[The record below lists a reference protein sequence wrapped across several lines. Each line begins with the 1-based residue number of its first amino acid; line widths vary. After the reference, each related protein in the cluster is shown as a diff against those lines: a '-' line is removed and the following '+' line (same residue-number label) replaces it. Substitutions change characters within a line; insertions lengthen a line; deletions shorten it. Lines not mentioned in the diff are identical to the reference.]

1 MENIEQGFL
10 QIAKVCG
17 LEKDV
22 TVVKRW
28 LSNAAEP
35 WALIFDNADDPSLNI
50 STYFPV
56 GDRGIILITT
66 RNPNCEIHATV
77 GSCELGQMA
86 TDEAV
91 SLVLK
96 TAGVRDL
103 TDASIREAAKQVV
116 LTLGCLALA
125 IVQAGAVIREGHL
138 RIDEY
143 CDIYYRRREE
153 LLKQQAVQGN
163 EGYLYTVYTTWE
175 VSIKMIERTSNE
187 VGHDALELLR
197 IFGFLHYNGIP
208 EEIFHRAWGN
218 LLQLEERLS
227 VWPRLYQPKVLLRQS
242 DSEWDVYPLRK
253 ALSVLSS
260 YSLITRDQ
268 NSLISIHPLVHTWAR
283 DRLSILQREKTWIQT
298 VSITTL
304 SIPWNYQTAD
314 FWFRKSIMPHIDA
327 CLGFHP
333 EGIHYFCDIG
343 EYHVSMTESVALLF
357 EKAGRYQEALQLQEM
372 VVETRKKNLGE
383 EHRET
388 LASMHN
394 LVVDYSYVGRHQEA
408 LRLIET
414 VVSASKNFLGEE
426 HLYTLHSMQSLA
438 IGYRNMGRH
447 QEALSLMKTLVE
459 MRKRLLGKEHPD
471 TLFSMHNL
479 AIDYSEMGQYQE
491 ALLLSKTIVE
501 ARKKVLGEEHPDTF
515 RSMYSLA
522 LHYDRMDQHQE
533 ALSLFKMVVKLNKR
547 ILGEE
552 HIDTLRS
559 MHGLALHYDD
569 MGRRQEALELMET
582 VINGMTK
589 SLGNDHS
596 YTVLTKEDLAW
607 LEQSSD
613 K

>member
-91 SLVLK
+91 SLILK

-103 TDASIREAAKQVV
+103 SDASIREVAKQVV

-125 IVQAGAVIREGHL
+125 VVQAGAVIREGHW
-138 RIDEY
+138 RMEEY
-143 CDIYYRRREE
+143 CDIYHRRREE

-163 EGYLYTVYTTWE
+163 EGYSYTVYTTWE
-175 VSIKMIERTSNE
+175 VSLKMIEQTSNE
-187 VGHDALELLR
+187 TGQDALELLR
-197 IFGFLHYNGIP
+197 VFSFLHYNGIP

-218 LLQLEERLS
+218 LLLFEESLS
-227 VWPRLYQPKVLLRQS
+227 IWPRLHQPRVLLRQS
-242 DSEWDVYPLRK
+242 DLEWDVYPLRT

-260 YSLITRDQ
+260 YSLITRDKD
-268 NSLISIHPLVHTWAR
+268 NLISIHPLVHTWAR
-283 DRLSILQREKTWIQT
+283 DRLSVLEREKTWIQA

-304 SIPWNYQTAD
+304 SIPWNDQIAD
-314 FWFRKSIMPHIDA
+314 YRFRKIIMPHIDA
-327 CLGFHP
+327 CLGSHP
-333 EGIHYFCDIG
+333 EGIHYFCDVG
-343 EYHVSMTESVALLF
+343 EYYARMTENVAFVF
-357 EKAGRYQEALQLQEM
+357 EEAGRYQEALQLQEI

-383 EHRET
+383 EHHET
-388 LASMHN
+388 LVSINN
-394 LVVDYSYVGRHQEA
+394 LVVDYNHVGRYQEA
-408 LRLIET
+408 LQLIET
-414 VVSASKNFLGEE
+414 VVSASKIILGEE
-426 HLYTLHSMQSLA
+426 HLHTLHSMHGLA
-438 IGYRNMGRH
+438 VGYRDVGRH
-447 QEALSLMKTLVE
+447 QEALSLMKTVVE
-459 MRKRLLGKEHPD
+459 RRKKLLGEEHPD

-479 AIDYSEMGQYQE
+479 AIDYSETDQYQE
-491 ALLLSKTIVE
+491 ALSLSKTVVE
-501 ARKKVLGEEHPDTF
+501 AQKKMLGAEHPDTF
-515 RSMYSLA
+515 RLMYNLA
-522 LHYDRMDQHQE
+522 EYYNKMDQHQE
-533 ALSLFKMVVKLNKR
+533 ALSLLKTVVKVSKR

-552 HIDTLRS
+552 HLDTLRT
-559 MHGLALHYDD
+559 MHGLALHYDN
-569 MGRRQEALELMET
+569 MGRRQEALELMEQ
-582 VINGMTK
+582 VSIYQN
-589 SLGNDHS
+589 
-596 YTVLTKEDLAW
+596 AI
-607 LEQSSD
+607 
-613 K
+613 